1 MAAIWAF
8 NAFTIMK
15 AGQVPDMDAKGRHAA
30 TPSQPAHGAPDKR
43 TAAGSRWLTPALQSF
58 GLCLLFAAMVWGGVS
73 VYVCLLV
80 GLLILWLPIFLP
92 SLFAGRTPVAEEE
105 AGEDGMTR
113 LTRDLSR
120 STSHNALSAAAVAF
134 SVRQLAGKLQSQ
146 VNAAEQIV
154 SSADVMI
161 ATERATSTLSQ
172 QALTAAS
179 QARESSGAGL
189 SVLNESIGLMHQLSE
204 RADSSREL
212 IEALSQRSEDIQR
225 VTAVIQSIASQTNL
239 LALNAAIEAAR
250 AGEHGRGFAVVADEV
265 RGLAGRTATATSE
278 VGEMVVDIQ
287 QRTRQVVEQIRQL
300 SGDLSGGVAQ
310 VESTGQQLANIAQL
324 AVGVEQQV
332 GEIAR
337 GAQTNQE
344 QLSSL
349 FVAVEQMRSD
359 LAISD
364 DQTRRLAQSALQ
376 MEEQAETISERLAQ
390 VGLDD
395 YHQRIYDL
403 AREGASQIAAT
414 FEQDIDQG
422 RVSLTDLFDR
432 TYQPIANTSPAKY
445 QTRFDRYT
453 DQTLPAIQEPLLTR
467 HEGLVFAIAC
477 TQQGYV
483 PTHNQVFS
491 RPLTGDTAVDAVN
504 NRSKRKFDDRTGIR
518 CGSHQQPV
526 LLQTYT
532 RDTGELMHDLSV
544 PIVVKGRH
552 WGGLRLGYRPEKS

>member
-1 MAAIWAF
+1 
-8 NAFTIMK
+8 
-15 AGQVPDMDAKGRHAA
+15 MDAKGRHAA
-30 TPSQPAHGAPDKR
+30 TPSQPAHAAPDNR

-58 GLCLLFAAMVWGGVS
+58 GLCLLFAAMVWGDVP

-204 RADSSREL
+204 RADNSREL

-422 RVSLTDLFDR
+422 RVSLSDLFDR
-432 TYQPIANTSPAKY
+432 TYQPIPNTSPAKY

-453 DQTLPAIQEPLLTR
+453 DQTLPAIQEPMLTR

-504 NRSKRKFDDRTGIR
+504 NRTKRKFDDRTGIR